1 MRIGGIGGP
10 AIGGSPRRA
19 ADRYAPPPA
28 GTGSRALIALA
39 APVAGNRCLP
49 LTRHPSA
56 PFLAHLIA
64 TQMQAPQTRARRRA
78 TPEEAIALY
87 DSIRPVPVTGRMLR
101 RQA

>member
-10 AIGGSPRRA
+10 AIGDSRTADRRA
-19 ADRYAPPPA
+19 PPRA
-28 GTGSRALIALA
+28 ETESRALIAVA
-39 APVAGNRCLP
+39 APLAGNRPLP

-78 TPEEAIALY
+78 TPEEAIVLY